1 MPLTAVNAAVN
12 AVAVGSAAEYGDAVC
27 VADVCCCCRCS
38 VCRYC
43 GNQSVCP
50 VICGVVAANA
60 LAAGEGAAYADAL
73 V

>member
-1 MPLTAVNAAVN
+1 MPLTAVNA
-12 AVAVGSAAEYGDAVC
+12 VAVGAAAEYGDAVC

-50 VICGVVAANA
+50 VICVVAANA